1 MILFVGNGPCAV
13 PRNLCAR
20 RLSHQE
26 ANMTVENKIRPSIKV
41 LILVIFILA
50 LVLRGMA
57 FLKFKD
63 NMALSGD
70 AKNYW
75 LMSHQLAD
83 TGIYGY
89 WYDGNPYGGTPGVSN
104 ARVMPGYPVFLAAIY
119 KNIGDPYLQ
128 ITAIRLLQAILGSL
142 SALLAFAVVRR
153 IFKKDLPAV
162 LTALFVA
169 VYPPY
174 ILSSTVILTEVPGLF
189 TMLLYFYIA
198 AIAFETGKK
207 SLNVLAGAAFG
218 LHILIRPALL
228 PLFIVPFAYLLISGV
243 KRKEHYALKG
253 TFRGKADRGPLT
265 ARKVGLYF
273 LLQLMGFVV
282 VMAPWWIRNLITL
295 GAFILT
301 AKGDGNAL
309 LAGTYPYWQDFMK
322 DNPENIKGVNDAQ
335 RAWGI
340 QRIIAGLK
348 TDPGL
353 YIKWFTL
360 GKTDF
365 TFAKPYLA
373 YLLPEM
379 TVQMLIH
386 KVIIFSGVLGMIWH
400 SIRSIKGFYFY
411 LYGLILLGLQ
421 LLFVP
426 DPRYAYILMFFV
438 MVGSAHLVSNL
449 WELIRR
455 RMP

>member
-1 MILFVGNGPCAV
+1 MPL
-13 PRNLCAR
+13 
-20 RLSHQE
+20 
-26 ANMTVENKIRPSIKV
+26 ENRMKPSIKV

-57 FLKFKD
+57 FLQFKD

-89 WYDGNPYGGTPGVSN
+89 WYDGNPYGGSPGISN
-104 ARVMPGYPVFLAAIY
+104 ARVMPGYPVFLTVIY
-119 KNIGDPYLQ
+119 KIVGDPYLQ
-128 ITAIRLLQAILGSL
+128 ITAVRLLQAIIGSL
-142 SALLAFAVVRR
+142 SAVLAFYLVRS

-162 LTALFVA
+162 LAALLVA

-174 ILSSTVILTEVPGLF
+174 VLSSAVILTEVLGLF
-189 TMLLYFYIA
+189 TMLLYFQLAI
-198 AIAFETGKK
+198 IAFETGNKF
-207 SLNVLAGAAFG
+207 LNVLTGAVFG
-218 LHILIRPALL
+218 LHILIRPTLL
-228 PLFIVPFAYLLISGV
+228 PLFIIPFIYLLISGV
-243 KRKEHYALKG
+243 KKQSPMKG
-253 TFRGKADRGPLT
+253 TFRGMAFRGPLT
-265 ARKVGLYF
+265 VRKVCFFF
-273 LLQLMGFVV
+273 LLQLIGFTV
-282 VMAPWWIRNLITL
+282 VMAPWWIRNLVTL

-322 DNPENIKGVNDAQ
+322 DNPENIKGINDAQ

-340 QRIIAGLK
+340 QRILTGLK
-348 TDPGL
+348 TDPVL

-360 GKTDF
+360 GKTDYTF
-365 TFAKPYLA
+365 TKPYLA

-386 KVIIFSGVLGMIWH
+386 KVILFSGVLGMIWH

-411 LYGLILLGLQ
+411 LYGLILFGLQ

-426 DPRYAYILMFFV
+426 DPRYAYILMFFI
-438 MVGSAHLVSNL
+438 MVGAAHLVSNL

-455 RMP
+455 REP